1 MNFITTALL
10 LGIIIFHIYIFW
22 FETFAWETKGPK
34 IFKKFPK
41 ELFPK
46 TKSLAANQGLY
57 NSFLAAG
64 LVWSLCITDIIWKE
78 YIALFFLL
86 CVAIAGIFGAFTADK
101 KIFYVQ
107 ALPALI
113 TIALLLLF

>member
-78 YIALFFLL
+78 NIALFFLL
-86 CVAIAGIFGAFTADK
+86 CIATAGIFGAFTADK